1 MNSPVKS
8 TPKPKLNVTKGLR
21 TTVKCPQPT
30 NGNLSF
36 NSHMY
41 SDMKAHF
48 LFWVFMTLGGL
59 VYGQSLSSDAVV
71 IGNETGFN
79 SLSEKQVRTVMRGES
94 TRWRGGSGLSV
105 TVVFPSVRLP
115 ECSKTA
121 QFVVNSSRAATLQKY
136 WLGLVFEGRAKAP
149 IFGQTQEDVLE
160 AVMSKP
166 GAIGIVYGMEVP
178 AQYVIQVTAE

>member
-1 MNSPVKS
+1 M
-8 TPKPKLNVTKGLR
+8 
-21 TTVKCPQPT
+21 
-30 NGNLSF
+30 
-36 NSHMY
+36 
-41 SDMKAHF
+41 
-48 LFWVFMTLGGL
+48 
-59 VYGQSLSSDAVV
+59 
-71 IGNETGFN
+71 
-79 SLSEKQVRTVMRGES
+79 
-94 TRWRGGSGLSV
+94 SV

-149 IFGQTQEDVLE
+149 IFGQTQVDVLE